1 MESEQLFT
9 NSGTHQVISML
20 PSKVHHASYQAS
32 ALPLHKTGPVG
43 CQSIHGSRSKK
54 GLIPKRFA
62 GSVLTAGRKFG
73 PELYLNVIFPY
84 FHICSPT
91 YHEPSQFSWTAHPTF
106 ARITLKIRLSVARRA
121 NEPRKTAQIH
131 QDSSKSCTF
140 FGAKSPM
147 CPPCA
152 YNLPTLGWSNP
163 LNGWD

>member
-73 PELYLNVIFPY
+73 SELYLNVIFPY

-91 YHEPSQFSWTAHPTF
+91 YHEPSRFSLTAHPTF

-121 NEPRKTAQIH
+121 NERTSE
-131 QDSSKSCTF
+131 DCTNPSGF
-140 FGAKSPM
+140 LQNH
-147 CPPCA
+147 PCA
-152 YNLPTLGWSNP
+152 PLVPTIYRHLVGATLSMV
-163 LNGWD
+163 GIE